1 MESVGSPTTTTKSL
15 NTEVWAQYFYVTR
28 PPFPGDGRA
37 YPWGGMNSAFFV

>member
-15 NTEVWAQYFYVTR
+15 NIEVWAQYFYVTR